1 MSTDTPSVFS
11 DRYVSFLG
19 LDCDQRA
26 KRFVAELRGLMQDP
40 NRQDPFWTYLAAKLD
55 GQSGP
60 AHDELYHI
68 HCHLNDI
75 RDLLDRL
82 AAPELVAELDVLE
95 TECC

>member
-1 MSTDTPSVFS
+1 MTTENPSPFT
-11 DRYVSFLG
+11 DRYISFLG
-19 LDCDQRA
+19 LDCDRRA
-26 KRFVAELRGLMQDP
+26 ERFVANLRDLMRDP
-40 NRQDPFWTYLAAKLD
+40 DRQDPFWTYLAAKLN
-55 GQSGP
+55 GESGP

-82 AAPELVAELDVLE
+82 ETPELIAELDVIE

>member
-1 MSTDTPSVFS
+1 MTTENAPLFS
-11 DRYVSFLG
+11 DRYISFLG
-19 LDCDQRA
+19 LDCDARA
-26 KRFVAELRGLMQDP
+26 QRFVSGLRDLMLGPD
-40 NRQDPFWTYLAAKLD
+40 RKDPFWTYLAAKLD
-55 GQSGP
+55 GEKGP

-82 AAPELVAELDVLE
+82 DAPELIAELDVLE

>member
-1 MSTDTPSVFS
+1 MTAENPTPFS
-11 DRYVSFLG
+11 DRYISFLG
-19 LDCDQRA
+19 LDCDHRA
-26 KRFVAELRGLMQDP
+26 RRFVAGLRDLMRDSDP
-40 NRQDPFWTYLAAKLD
+40 VDPFWTYLAAKLD
-55 GQSGP
+55 GQAGP

-82 AAPELVAELDVLE
+82 GSPELIAELDVIE

>member
-1 MSTDTPSVFS
+1 MNQPLQN
-11 DRYVSFLG
+11 DRYLSFIG
-19 LDCDQRA
+19 LNCDQRA
-26 KRFVAELRGLMQDP
+26 ERFIEDLRGLMCEPD
-40 NRQDPFWTYLAAKLD
+40 RTDPFWTYLAAKLD
-55 GQSGP
+55 GEKGP

-82 AAPELVAELDVLE
+82 DAPELIAELDVLE

>member
-1 MSTDTPSVFS
+1 MTTMNQPLPN
-11 DRYVSFLG
+11 DRYLSFVG
-19 LDCDQRA
+19 LNCDQRA
-26 KRFVAELRGLMQDP
+26 ERFIGDLRELMREPD
-40 NRQDPFWTYLAAKLD
+40 RTDPFWTYLAAKLD
-55 GQSGP
+55 GQKGP

-82 AAPELVAELDVLE
+82 DAPELIAELDVLE

>member
-1 MSTDTPSVFS
+1 MNQSLEN
-11 DRYVSFLG
+11 DRYLSFIG
-19 LDCDQRA
+19 LNCDQRA
-26 KRFVAELRGLMQDP
+26 VRFIGDLRELMREPD
-40 NRQDPFWTYLAAKLD
+40 RTDPFWTYLAAKLD
-55 GQSGP
+55 GERGP

-82 AAPELVAELDVLE
+82 GAPELIAELDVLE

>member
-1 MSTDTPSVFS
+1 MTTDAQTEFT
-11 DRYVSFLG
+11 DRYISFLG
-19 LDCDQRA
+19 LDCDRRA
-26 KRFVAELRGLMQDP
+26 ERFVAGLRDLMLDP
-40 NRQDPFWTYLAAKLD
+40 DRADPFWTYLVAKLN
-55 GQSGP
+55 GEAGP

-82 AAPELVAELDVLE
+82 DAPELMAELDVLE